1 MRATFLQ
8 CKEKIMRFFQK
19 KIQNQDRFKQ
29 LIHRLSE
36 MSDSELTKV
45 EQLLDVVFDTKFN
58 PDRSVE
64 ISQSVITDEEQSL
77 DKSIQEAKNKLNTE
91 QLEKRIE
98 QFKQSKKPKKRI
110 THHIWCV
117 IRFLWY
123 NESKYEEVFIYDWR
137 QYQITTSNTRFN
149 TARICENGRYF
160 TQ

>member
-8 CKEKIMRFFQK
+8 LNERIRKFFQK
-19 KIQNQDRFKQ
+19 KKQNQDRFKR

-45 EQLLDVVFDTKFN
+45 EQLLDVVFDKNFK

-64 ISQSVITDEEQSL
+64 ISQSVMTDEEQSL

-98 QFKQSKKPKKRI
+98 QFKQSKKPK
-110 THHIWCV
+110 
-117 IRFLWY
+117 
-123 NESKYEEVFIYDWR
+123 
-137 QYQITTSNTRFN
+137 
-149 TARICENGRYF
+149 NG
-160 TQ
+160 